1 MEVMKKFISAS
12 LMCDNL
18 LTLKQDVFELEQNN
32 NDDLMLHLD
41 IMDGH
46 FVNNLTFGPDITN
59 AIQSITLLP
68 CDYHLMVETPSNFL
82 PRMKFTENDYVTIHA
97 EIDKQEIEESIKII
111 KERGAKFG
119 LAINPETSFEFLEP
133 YLRYLDMVLVMLVN
147 PGFAGQN
154 IVNSTLDKVKQLKH
168 WLNEKQYQNILIAV
182 DGGVSVKRANKLSKD
197 GANIF
202 VGGTSGLYKKDI
214 TLKKSLE
221 ILRKNI
227 KI

>member
-1 MEVMKKFISAS
+1 
-12 LMCDNL
+12 
-18 LTLKQDVFELEQNN
+18 
-32 NDDLMLHLD
+32 
-41 IMDGH
+41 
-46 FVNNLTFGPDITN
+46 
-59 AIQSITLLP
+59 
-68 CDYHLMVETPSNFL
+68 
-82 PRMKFTENDYVTIHA
+82 
-97 EIDKQEIEESIKII
+97 
-111 KERGAKFG
+111 
-119 LAINPETSFEFLEP
+119 
-133 YLRYLDMVLVMLVN
+133 MVLVMLVN

-154 IVNSTLDKVKQLKH
+154 IVNSTLDKVKQLKQ